1 MTHRSRTQRL
11 AMLAASAALIAGGVP
26 VSATAF
32 AAPSGAPSAPAPP
45 PVTALAAVPAADWV
59 RTTDPPSGIS
69 AELPGKATV
78 RTATVPIED
87 QLVDGRAYGVDTPDG
102 GTGFAVHD
110 MPGDQ
115 YPLEENLQ
123 RFLRSYT
130 QNTAEPLTSH
140 DVRKLTVDGR
150 PALDARLTSESDGEP
165 VTGSIR
171 LIADDKHLVQAIS
184 LGPQANDKALKA
196 MHEQLLAGLRIP

>member
-1 MTHRSRTQRL
+1 M
-11 AMLAASAALIAGGVP
+11 P

-32 AAPSGAPSAPAPP
+32 TAPSGAPSAPAPP
-45 PVTALAAVPAADWV
+45 PVTALAAVPAAGWV

-130 QNTAEPLTSH
+130 QNTAEPLTGH

-171 LIADDKHLVQAIS
+171 LIADDKHLVWAIT

>member
-1 MTHRSRTQRL
+1 MPG
-11 AMLAASAALIAGGVP
+11 SAA
-26 VSATAF
+26 AF
-32 AAPSGAPSAPAPP
+32 AAPSGVPSAAAPP

-59 RTTDPPSGIS
+59 RTTDPPRGIS

-78 RTATVPIED
+78 RTATVSIED

-171 LIADDKHLVQAIS
+171 LIADDNYLVWAIT